1 MQAEPSASPVQIPH
15 ARSVSYNPDSST
27 QGATSR
33 SPPAQA
39 LQAYSFPAP
48 PRTAS
53 GDEHLQ
59 VRRETASASPALG
72 EYTHPSSRYEANF
85 SYTAPRHDDA
95 EEQYR
100 SSALSAR
107 QYHPATMYGLD
118 ARGLPEGYQQPRSL
132 SNAGLAPLDEA
143 QLARISSPSYAAA
156 MAAYDHE
163 SRERTESGESEQR
176 GPPSFTFP
184 DYASHS
190 APYPPN
196 YLPPP
201 PLAQFPHSYLTYRPY
216 PTSSSAGHPLA
227 RGGAAYSA
235 GSPPPTLEWAKPR
248 GSGEESSSQASRAHA
263 SSFASTSRYHSSSAH
278 NDAAIYY
285 QHAYGMMARSTSNQ
299 SGLSSYTESTESS
312 HQSHSTSSEY
322 EGHVNPAFVNAAGRA
337 NSDSGYVS
345 SGTGEMDALRLDEQD
360 KYEHEHDQD
369 EYKDEQP
376 RPRMRTRSAMVIV
389 GPTRRTKQSRDAT
402 IRGPYS
408 SSSQNTLRALAP
420 GSSSSSTQAADSGS
434 KARRRISSNIYH
446 PTPQSMLAPGVV
458 APSAGALAAPKD
470 KDPANFP
477 GTNSASI
484 PSNED
489 FARMPTKRSRGR
501 RPPCTPDLDLDPEDL
516 EDPEFKLTEAQ
527 IAYAGVTKTGKP
539 KKIFVCKVPGC
550 GKLFK
555 RSEHLKR
562 HVRSIHTNERPFQ
575 CRWPGCER
583 RFTRHDNLWQ
593 HLRVHRDPGSS
604 DAEFSAAI
612 QQHFGEHGRGEIVK
626 QESREESLEAD
637 YGGEMA
643 EQPASDE
650 E

>member
-1 MQAEPSASPVQIPH
+1 MQAEPSATPIQIPH
-15 ARSVSYNPDSST
+15 SRSLSYNPDSSA
-27 QGATSR
+27 QATSR

-53 GDEHLQ
+53 ADEHLQ

-72 EYTHPSSRYEANF
+72 EYARPSSRYEASF
-85 SYTAPRHDDA
+85 SYAAPRSDDA
-95 EEQYR
+95 EEHYR
-100 SSALSAR
+100 PSALNAR
-107 QYHPATMYGLD
+107 QYHPATMYGLSTG
-118 ARGLPEGYQQPRSL
+118 GLPEGYQQPRSL
-132 SNAGLAPLDEA
+132 SNAGLPPLDEA
-143 QLARISSPSYAAA
+143 QLARISSPSCPAS
-156 MAAYDHE
+156 MAAYDYDP
-163 SRERTESGESEQR
+163 RERTASGESEQR

-184 DYASHS
+184 DYASHPAQYTS
-190 APYPPN
+190 T
-196 YLPPP
+196 YLPPH
-201 PLAQFPHSYLTYRPY
+201 PLAQSPQSYLTYRPY

-227 RGGAAYSA
+227 RGGAAYNA

-248 GSGEESSSQASRAHA
+248 GSGEESSNHASRSYA
-263 SSFASTSRYHSSSAH
+263 SSFASTSRYQTSSAH
-278 NDAAIYY
+278 ADAAVYY
-285 QHAYGMMARSTSNQ
+285 QHAYMMARSSSNQ

-322 EGHVNPAFVNAAGRA
+322 EGHINPAFVNAAGRA
-337 NSDSGYVS
+337 NSDSCYIR
-345 SGTGEMDALRLDEQD
+345 SGTGGLEALHLNELD
-360 KYEHEHDQD
+360 KHEHEHEQD
-369 EYKDEQP
+369 EYEEE
-376 RPRMRTRSAMVIV
+376 RPKTRLSTRSAMVIV

-420 GSSSSSTQAADSGS
+420 GSSSSTATASSGS
-434 KARRRISSNIYH
+434 NARRRISSNIYH

-470 KDPANFP
+470 RDPAVFP
-477 GTNSASI
+477 GTNSSSL

-501 RPPCTPDLDLDPEDL
+501 RPPCTPDLDLDPQDL

-539 KKIFVCKVPGC
+539 KKIFVCRVPGC
-550 GKLFK
+550 GKLFR

-593 HLRVHRDPGSS
+593 HLRVHRDPSSS

-612 QQHFGEHGRGEIVK
+612 QRHFGENGRGEIVK
-626 QESREESLEAD
+626 QESREESHEGEYEGEAP
-637 YGGEMA
+637 